1 MVGEIDI
8 QNVQTPEALRENI
21 LSSICSDV
29 VARSILVGEYFQHY
43 DILYNSLRTS
53 MRLFGKFVAPSRY
66 FLWKLH
72 SCLVL
77 NSMRN
82 QT

>member
-29 VARSILVGEYFQHY
+29 VARSILVGKYFQHY

-53 MRLFGKFVAPSRY
+53 MRLFGKFVAPSRF
-66 FLWKLH
+66 FLGNFTV
-72 SCLVL
+72 VL
-77 NSMRN
+77 S
-82 QT
+82 